1 VVNFVECFR
10 QIDCTEI
17 DCVSFTHIVTNN
29 ITHSIYSISA
39 THTFLKADFD
49 YLKET
54 VFKYFRQEWTY
65 GDTTKVITFES
76 FGAQV
81 LIYLFF

>member
-17 DCVSFTHIVTNN
+17 NRVTFTHIVANN

-39 THTFLKADFD
+39 THTFLKA
-49 YLKET
+49 E
-54 VFKYFRQEWTY
+54 
-65 GDTTKVITFES
+65 
-76 FGAQV
+76 
-81 LIYLFF
+81 LIISRKQYSNILDKSGLMAIPRKSSHLRALERKS